1 MLRQR
6 GQESVSEQAEVQTE
20 QSIDHNKEGSEAEN
34 QEPSESVS
42 KKEQE
47 TNMEQKTLVVY
58 FSATGTTKLLAEY
71 AAEILEADIY
81 EIMPEIP
88 YTETDLACVPQFD
101 TMGPSLHEFSFVKAT
116 APLLAFTLFG

>member
-58 FSATGTTKLLAEY
+58 FSATGTTKLLAE
-71 AAEILEADIY
+71 
-81 EIMPEIP
+81 MRRK
-88 YTETDLACVPQFD
+88 F
-101 TMGPSLHEFSFVKAT
+101 
-116 APLLAFTLFG
+116 